1 LTAAP
6 GFELLIPGSSLK
18 AVNGSAL
25 RLSKD
30 YPIETYFE
38 KFRPQAGPNRP
49 EISVLAKKNKLD
61 NQTCFGYSDGYWL
74 R

>member
-1 LTAAP
+1 MLTAAP

-18 AVNGSAL
+18 EVDGSAL
-25 RLSKD
+25 RLSTD

-49 EISVLAKKNKLD
+49 EIAVPA
-61 NQTCFGYSDGYWL
+61 
-74 R
+74 